1 MIRGGRRVVECL
13 RFEFEQVLYKNS
25 SPEKESTRQPRAL
38 GNPLDGTADE
48 KKVNEISVEQKTR
61 CCMSVRWKRSS
72 QNDNCAVW
80 RVRIG
85 FCSIG
90 WFYQHWILM
99 DDRQFGREQSTVG
112 FVVRFSRLRHSGYE

>member
-48 KKVNEISVEQKTR
+48 KK
-61 CCMSVRWKRSS
+61 S
-72 QNDNCAVW
+72 QRNFRRAENTML
-80 RVRIG
+80 
-85 FCSIG
+85 
-90 WFYQHWILM
+90 H
-99 DDRQFGREQSTVG
+99 VG
-112 FVVRFSRLRHSGYE
+112 PLEKKLAE